1 MFSWSSKL
9 LRRVEKDRG
18 SASSII
24 MYIAQDIQERSS
36 AGSMDRADWEGFA
49 LELVEAKPEMAS
61 IFNIANGILLS
72 LEDDDFNKLISEFMT
87 DLIQRPDPRKTIAR
101 HLAEDDDI
109 HWVLTNSYSSTV
121 LEILKAMQRKGDLKI
136 TVAESLPMGEGA
148 MFAEARVSCGIKI
161 EIISDSMVFEWMDK
175 ADAFICGA
183 DAVGPTGIFN
193 KMGSRAIATAA
204 HLASKKV
211 FVACDSMKICPI
223 QVKKNTCKREPAA
236 KDVFRSTQ
244 MFETFPLELVT
255 AVITE
260 NGALH
265 EEELHGMFQNWK
277 LHPRLIS

>member
-24 MYIAQDIQERSS
+24 KYIAGDIQEKAST
-36 AGSMDRADWEGFA
+36 GSMDQKDWETLA
-49 LELVEAKPEMAS
+49 LELVEAKPEMAA
-61 IFNIANGILLS
+61 IFNIANGLLLS
-72 LEDDDFNKLISEFMT
+72 LEDDGFNERISDFMSGL
-87 DLIQRPDPRKTIAR
+87 LQRPDPREAIAR
-101 HLAEDDDI
+101 HIVDDDSI

-121 LEILKAMQRKGDLKI
+121 LEILKAMHRRGDFKV

-148 MFAEARVSCGIKI
+148 MFAEALVSCGIKI

-183 DAVGPTGIFN
+183 DAVGPTGVFN

-211 FVACDSMKICPI
+211 FVACDSMKICPV
-223 QVKKNTCKREPAA
+223 QVKKNVCKREPAA

-255 AVITE
+255 AVVTE
-260 NGALH
+260 NGPVH
-265 EEELHGMFQNWK
+265 EEELQKMFQEWE
-277 LHPRLIS
+277 LDGRLIS